1 MHDDIHVIVDSVS
14 DVQDTDLMN
23 HPRMHVLRLVAR
35 HGNEEWFDGDRST
48 AYLFDLVKKTGK
60 LPATS
65 QPPIGHMI
73 EMYTDLV
80 KQGKKVMVI
89 NCDSVLSGTYQTCCV
104 AAKQVM
110 DEIPGADI
118 RVIDSKAAGCSICGM
133 ANAIL
138 KKVEEGISMDDAE
151 AYAYD
156 LVKRTKTYFTLDTLE
171 YLAKGGRI
179 GAVGALLGSIFG
191 IRPIIHVVEDGN
203 IIPFDKVRTRKKAL
217 KRLLEIANEQG
228 ELEEIFIPNALV
240 QEDAEYLR
248 AEMAAKHPGVPI
260 WITQI
265 GTPLAAHL
273 GPGAI
278 GLFVRQ
284 KAQQKGCF
292 NYG

>member
-23 HPRMHVLRLVAR
+23 HPRMHVLRLIAR

-110 DEIPGADI
+110 DENPGADI

-138 KKVEEGISMDDAE
+138 KRVEEGISMDEAE

-203 IIPFDKVRTRKKAL
+203 IVPYDKVRTRKKAL
-217 KRLLEIANEQG
+217 NRLLEIANEQG

-240 QEDAEYLR
+240 QDDAEYLR

>member
-1 MHDDIHVIVDSVS
+1 MSENIHIIVDSVS
-14 DVQDTDLMN
+14 DIQDTDLMN
-23 HPRMHVLRLVAR
+23 DPRIHVLRLIAR

-65 QPPIGHMI
+65 QPPIGHII
-73 EMYTDLV
+73 ELYTELV
-80 KQGKKVMVI
+80 KQGIKLVVI

-110 DEIPGADI
+110 DAVPGADI

-138 KKVEEGISMDDAE
+138 KKVEEEGISIDEAE
-151 AYAYD
+151 AYAHD

-191 IRPIIHVVEDGN
+191 IRPIIHVLEDGN
-203 IIPFDKVRTRKKAL
+203 LEPYDKVRTRKKAL

-240 QEDAEYLR
+240 PEDAEYFR
-248 AEMAAKHPGVPI
+248 AEMAARHPGVPI

-284 KAQQKGCF
+284 KAK
-292 NYG
+292 